1 MAGNQGF
8 TQSLNLL
15 EVTDGAEVLQNLGGG
30 TIDADLRLF
39 AGSSARKSNL
49 FWNRISQ
56 TVTTSNSPS
65 DITPGT
71 RLEFGKNSTS
81 TYTDEDIVKITPI
94 NLIKDI
100 AFRYIGF
107 DSDGILTS
115 NSGSDITYIRGENY
129 IEGVYTNIVLSGGNG
144 TGAEANITV
153 NSIGE
158 VSSVEIANNGDGYI
172 QGDILSCELAQGN
185 GFIVRIVGFPWR
197 CLVVLN
203 SAYDAKLET
212 TSKLSVEVKNTNPS
226 LNGTYSIKRDSTS
239 NQNAF
244 YEPNNS
250 NLPSYDANRLQF
262 ANNKISEN
270 LTTFDIDGD
279 GVYTS
284 YDADLIAIY
293 LNNEGSTSAQY
304 EALFGTYVNNNAP
317 NGNAQRKNGVSI
329 NNYFTGIDRNF
340 FNIDDTGLFDY
351 TIINS
356 LFQNYAT
363 NGFLY
368 QSKVASV
375 LIQQEPN
382 NSITFNNT
390 NIIHFRIKSNPNY
403 TLTSSLNSSYVKPY
417 IKIFKEVAGQ
427 NINLLDNFSL
437 FGTKQTCE
445 TNANDYTNN
454 VIVGTSNSEF
464 DYTIFSKQVVNG
476 KYFVVIVISGEGK
489 DLNIPFGSSPELTP
503 QNKIPVFNSDDEYAI
518 FDSNA
523 IDKFFLKTNPRTTTE
538 NLKNL
543 VLFSQTSNFESPI
556 GSSTYEDKKV
566 KITTLLSDLVIE
578 RDDKLETKNILNLN
592 PPEIVD
598 DGTQNFGEGNN
609 LANVQGSF
617 TYDIDAG
624 YATELLNVTDVVDES
639 LFLRSTKYRSDSNF
653 YYKREIKINGLIS
666 AYDPDA
672 FNNSTTRLKKDNS
685 PGIYISDSTSQ
696 ITNTLASDYAR
707 KTRSFSSDY
716 NPWNESEGEGGLK
729 TLSLSVTIND
739 LFWTSEISLRIG
751 KDTATTAE
759 LAAMGYETDTLIT
772 NENLDTNFNTTTVAA
787 GQSYKLPTII
797 NGEIFYIIMKK
808 S

>member
-8 TQSLNLL
+8 TQTLNLL
-15 EVTDGAEVLQNLGGG
+15 EVTDGAEALQNLGGG

-39 AGSSARKSNL
+39 AGSSTRKSNL
-49 FWNRISQ
+49 FWDRFFQ
-56 TVTTSNSPS
+56 TSSTINSPS

-81 TYTDEDIVKITPI
+81 TYTDKDIVKISPI

-107 DSDGILTS
+107 DSDGTLIS
-115 NSGSDITYIRGENY
+115 NIGLDITYIRGENY
-129 IEGVYTNIVLSGGNG
+129 IEGVYNNIELSGGNG
-144 TGAEANITV
+144 FDATANITV
-153 NSIGE
+153 NSNGE
-158 VSSVEIANNGDGYI
+158 VSSVEITNNGDGYI
-172 QGDILSCELAQGN
+172 QGDILSCNLTQGT
-185 GFIVRIVGFPWR
+185 GFIIRIVGFPWR
-197 CLVVLN
+197 CLMVLN

-226 LNGTYSIKRDSTS
+226 LNGTYSIRRDSTS

-250 NLPSYDANRLQF
+250 NLPSYDVNRLQF
-262 ANNKISEN
+262 AHNKISEN
-270 LTTFDIDGD
+270 LTIFDIDGD

-284 YDADLIAIY
+284 YDADLIEIY
-293 LNNEGSTSAQY
+293 LNNEGSTSSQY
-304 EALFGTYVNNNAP
+304 EALFSTYVGNNAP
-317 NGNAQRKNGVSI
+317 TANAQRKTGGSI

-368 QSKVASV
+368 QRKVASV
-375 LIQQEPN
+375 VIQQEPN

-390 NIIHFRIKSNPNY
+390 NIIDFRIKSNPNY
-403 TLTSSLNSSYVKPY
+403 SLPSNLNSSYVKPY
-417 IKIFKEVAGQ
+417 IKIFKEIAGQ

-437 FGTKQTCE
+437 FGTKQSCE
-445 TNANDYTNN
+445 TNANDYKNN
-454 VIVGTSNSEF
+454 VIIGASNSTF
-464 DYTIFSKQVVNG
+464 NYTIFNKQVVNG
-476 KYFVVIVISGEGK
+476 KYIVDIVISGIGK
-489 DLNIPFGSSPELTP
+489 DLNIPFGNSPQLTP
-503 QNKIPVFNSDDEYAI
+503 INAIPVFDSDDEYAI

-523 IDKFFLKTNPRTTTE
+523 IDKFFLKTNPRTIVE

-543 VLFSQTSNFESPI
+543 VLFSQNSNFESPI
-556 GSSTYEDKKV
+556 GTSAYEGRLV
-566 KITTLLSDLVIE
+566 EITTLLSDLVIE
-578 RDDKLETKNILNLN
+578 RDDTLETENILNLN

-598 DGTQNFGEGNN
+598 DGTQEFGQGNN
-609 LANVQGSF
+609 LGNILASF
-617 TYDIDAG
+617 SYGIEEG
-624 YATELLNVTDVVDES
+624 YAAELQNITDTVDES
-639 LFLRSTKYRSDSNF
+639 LYLRSTKYRSDRNL
-653 YYKREIKINGLIS
+653 YYKREININGFIS

-672 FNNSTTRLKKDNS
+672 FNLSITELKEDIS

-739 LFWTSEISLRIG
+739 LFWTSEISLYIG
-751 KDTATTAE
+751 KDTATTSE
-759 LAAMGYETDTLIT
+759 LAAMGYETGIT
-772 NENLDTNFNTTTVAA
+772 GETLDTNFNATTVAA

-797 NGEIFYIIMKK
+797 NGEVFYIIMKK